1 MCIQVGCH
9 HTSVG
14 LTIAYLKP
22 QNVLV
27 NYGQGDMR
35 FTDVQLSNWGN
46 SAPAYEPYTRYR
58 DLIGTPTRRSP
69 EAHFRIGWGTPTDV

>member
-1 MCIQVGCH
+1 MNSGSPGG
-9 HTSVG
+9 HTWLYYVH
-14 LTIAYLKP
+14 IDLKP

-35 FTDVQLSNWGN
+35 FKDVQLSNWGN

-58 DLIGTPTRRSP
+58 DLIGIPTWRSF
-69 EAHFRIGWGTPTDV
+69 EAHLRIGWGTPTDV